1 MSCCDHTCGADAGRG
16 KLCPTCR
23 ADARAM
29 LDEPNAVV
37 LLAPAELE
45 ALHAEITRLTKQ
57 RNTLLGA
64 LTATLP
70 ELGELENYWVN
81 EADAFDNPFED
92 AERRLSL
99 FNLEDTRRVIKRVR
113 AAIKAVTK

>member
-16 KLCPTCR
+16 KLCPACR

-45 ALHAEITRLTKQ
+45 ALHAEITRL
-57 RNTLLGA
+57 RETLA
-64 LTATLP
+64 ACR
-70 ELGELENYWVN
+70 ELFVILDN
-81 EADAFDNPFED
+81 EGDYPQQ
-92 AERRLSL
+92 S
-99 FNLEDTRRVIKRVR
+99 
-113 AAIKAVTK
+113 AAIGMMLLAIDKA